1 MMVNYKVK
9 NYTAHIDTPT
19 AVYADVV
26 EVNTGHTI
34 RSGLSVDK
42 ARELCRHLNFGGGF
56 DGFTPAFFIENNTKI
71 SLDSEELV

>member
-9 NYTAHIDTPT
+9 NYTAHIDTPSS
-19 AVYADVV
+19 VYADVI

-42 ARELCRHLNFGGGF
+42 ARELCRALNFGGGF

>member
-9 NYTAHIDTPT
+9 NYTAHISNPT
-19 AVYADVV
+19 ALHADVI
-26 EVNTGHTI
+26 EVTTGHTI
-34 RSGLSVDK
+34 KSNLAVDK

>member
-9 NYTAHIDTPT
+9 NYTAHIDSPSS
-19 AVYADVV
+19 VHADVV

-42 ARELCRHLNFGGGF
+42 ARELCRSLNFGAGF
-56 DGFTPAFFIENNTKI
+56 DGFTPSFFLQNNAKY
-71 SLDSEELV
+71 SPDVEELV